1 MCAANSQQHPS
12 YNTPRK
18 FTVPTSGSPTAVFQG
33 HTTAKM
39 KPSSHST
46 GNKKPYTK
54 STSGNNAQKPNGSS
68 RNEKR
73 ARWAKRS
80 KPVAR
85 PAAPRR
91 ENVYEYIT
99 ACCSLPARKPRA
111 GMKESVKNA
120 ETGKFKDEPKGLG
133 KWRCTG
139 CGKVARV
146 TPRKPAPKETPKVE
160 VSNVVA

>member
-12 YNTPRK
+12 SHTLRK
-18 FTVPTSGSPTAVFQG
+18 STVPTPGSPT
-33 HTTAKM
+33 
-39 KPSSHST
+39 
-46 GNKKPYTK
+46 
-54 STSGNNAQKPNGSS
+54 STSQPRTSNPNRKKHSHGGKNAYMNRQQGNSAQKPNGSS

-85 PAAPRR
+85 PAATRR
-91 ENVYEYIT
+91 ENVYEYIS
-99 ACCSLPARKPRA
+99 ACCLLPARKPRA
-111 GMKESVKNA
+111 GMKESIKNT

-139 CGKVARV
+139 CGKAAKV

>member
-18 FTVPTSGSPTAVFQG
+18 FTVPTSGSQASPSQTGASNPS
-33 HTTAKM
+33 M
-39 KPSSHST
+39 KKHSHGGRNANMSKQS
-46 GNKKPYTK
+46 N
-54 STSGNNAQKPNGSS
+54 SAQKPNGSS

-80 KPVAR
+80 KPVAK

-91 ENVYEYIT
+91 ENVYEYIS

-139 CGKVARV
+139 CGKAARV
-146 TPRKPAPKETPKVE
+146 TPRKPAPKETPRVE
-160 VSNVVA
+160 VPNVVA

>member
-18 FTVPTSGSPTAVFQG
+18 FTVPTSGSPTSVSQD

-54 STSGNNAQKPNGSS
+54 STSGNSAQKPNGSS

-80 KPVAR
+80 KPVAK
-85 PAAPRR
+85 PIVRR
-91 ENVYEYIT
+91 GPEKEYIS
-99 ACCSLPARKPRA
+99 ACCSVPARKPRA
-111 GMKESVKNA
+111 GTKETMKDPGS
-120 ETGKFKDEPKGLG
+120 GKMKDMAKGLG
-133 KWRCTG
+133 HWRCG
-139 CGKVARV
+139 QCGKDTKV